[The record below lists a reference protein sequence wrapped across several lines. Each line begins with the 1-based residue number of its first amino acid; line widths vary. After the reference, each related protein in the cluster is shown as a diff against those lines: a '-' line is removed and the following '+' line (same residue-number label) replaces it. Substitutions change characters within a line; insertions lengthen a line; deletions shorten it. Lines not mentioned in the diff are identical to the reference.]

1 MYIITGLGNPGRR
14 YEQTRHNIGFLTVD
28 RIAEELG
35 IRTDRIKFQSLVGET
50 VFSGQKI
57 VLMKPQTYMNLSG
70 RAVRE
75 IMNFYKLPPENLIVI
90 YDDIDIAQ
98 GKIRV
103 RKSGSAGTHNGM
115 RDIIYQL
122 QSDRFPRIRVGIGGE
137 IRGDLADFVIGGF
150 SKEEVPLLEEAV
162 SRAAKAALAIVSDGI
177 DKAMNEYNVREK
189 KEKKKKAQSDAQG
202 EKIEIEGEAER

>member
-1 MYIITGLGNPGRR
+1 MYIIAGLGNPGRR

-35 IRTDRIKFQSLVGET
+35 IKTDRIKFQSLVGET
-50 VFSGQKI
+50 IFSGQKI

-75 IMNFYKLPPENLIVI
+75 IMNFYKLPAENLIVI
-90 YDDIDIAQ
+90 YDDIDVKQ
-98 GKIRV
+98 GKIRI

-115 RDIIYQL
+115 RNIIYQL
-122 QSDRFPRIRVGIGGE
+122 QDDRFPRIRVGIGGE
-137 IRGDLADFVIGGF
+137 IRGDLADFVTGGF
-150 SKEEVPLLEEAV
+150 SKEEVPILEEAV
-162 SRAAKAALAIVSDGI
+162 SQAAKAALAIVSSGI

-189 KEKKKKAQSDAQG
+189 KEKKKSVQG
-202 EKIEIEGEAER
+202 EKTEGEAER